1 MTGGVPVGPM
11 PMDRNAALVS
21 LYVAIENELARPPHE
36 VDLLPEDA
44 VDALCGNDMR
54 IVSRTPTAAAC
65 VLASSWK
72 DQCAWR
78 SEDPR
83 ATAVV
88 LVHTGKEAAILRSL
102 GFTASTAF
110 AWRRDRLDVAHG
122 LVVVADSSRLS
133 HEDMTAV
140 MDGPAHAK
148 LIIVD
153 DPRNLPSVR

>member
-1 MTGGVPVGPM
+1 M

-21 LYVAIENELARPPHE
+21 LMVAIENELGRPPHE
-36 VDLLPEDA
+36 VDLLPEDG

-65 VLASSWK
+65 ALASSWR

-78 SEDPR
+78 SDDPR
-83 ATAVV
+83 ATAVIV
-88 LVHTGKEAAILRSL
+88 VHTGKEAAVLRSL

-122 LVVVADSSRLS
+122 LVVVADSSRLTQD
-133 HEDMTAV
+133 DMAAV
-140 MDGPAHAK
+140 VDGRAGVR
-148 LIIVD
+148 LVIVD
-153 DPRNLPSVR
+153 DPRNLPDAR